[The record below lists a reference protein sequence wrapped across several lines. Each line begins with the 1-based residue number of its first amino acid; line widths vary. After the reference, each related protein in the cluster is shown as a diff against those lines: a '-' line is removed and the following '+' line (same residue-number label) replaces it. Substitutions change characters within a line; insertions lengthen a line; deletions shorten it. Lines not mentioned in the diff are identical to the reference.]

1 MLCKQAGFAAIQDLG
16 CQQLAFSVGCRKYLN
31 ECDSQGSILTILK
44 YIYIV

>member
-1 MLCKQAGFAAIQDLG
+1 LRA
-16 CQQLAFSVGCRKYLN
+16 SNEVGGGMV